1 MSDNTHYP
9 LRLLICSWATGIG
22 GGAARM
28 EYYYQKYFDPTK
40 ISCRIIGLTNQ
51 SVDMQTYGSTYIREE
66 LPSHIKFHSLVNL
79 FSSADIVQFQGSFDP
94 LVCEAAKCARV
105 PLLIEVIHNI
115 EKGGLFEN
123 IDLSICVSNAV
134 KERQNNS
141 SQSTEVPSIM
151 IHNGIE
157 LSSFPFS
164 THQRSKDKII
174 LLQVGNRSKIKVH
187 LDEIAPALLE
197 RMPNLEFWIAG
208 REQERESS
216 EQIKFLRVQED
227 IASLYRKAD
236 FMVLFSENE
245 SFGLVALEAMA
256 SGCIPIVSAT
266 GGFPEL
272 IEDNQNCFL
281 LQNPDKERAISLL
294 LEILSDYP
302 NERFTNMRNAGRQHV
317 EDNFSIQSCV
327 GAYESVYIDLFN
339 EKNATKKIRRN
350 RIIVDPPLTPGNAL
364 VGDAL
369 YSFHSK
375 DYASCFYFLEQIIRT
390 QAQIDNPTC
399 IETACDFALFSL
411 ANNKKD
417 LGNMLFTALI
427 NQTEEP
433 LGIIEKWLSFD
444 SSSQS
449 ILDGAPSIRDII
461 VQKTYHKRSAI
472 IACAERLITENI
484 PQEALLT
491 FEMAKELSI
500 GDPELQTEYEK
511 WIERLRVVLP
521 VQ

>member
-1 MSDNTHYP
+1 MNMNSEYP

-28 EYYYQKYFDPTK
+28 EYYYQKYFDPSK
-40 ISCRIIGLTNQ
+40 ITCRIIGLTNQ
-51 SVDMQTYGSTYIREE
+51 SSEMLTYGSTYNRED
-66 LPSHIKFHSLVNL
+66 LPSHDRFRSLVNL

-105 PLLIEVIHNI
+105 PLLIEVLHNI
-115 EKGGLFEN
+115 ERGGLFEN
-123 IDLSICVSNAV
+123 IDLGICVSNAV
-134 KERQNNS
+134 KNIQHNS
-141 SQSTEVPSIM
+141 TQITEVPSIM

-157 LSSFPFS
+157 LSSFPYS
-164 THQRSKDKII
+164 RKTRSKDKVI

-187 LDEIAPALLE
+187 LDEIAPTLLE
-197 RMPNLEFWIAG
+197 SMPNLEFWIAG

-216 EQIKFLRVQED
+216 EYIKYLGVQED
-227 IASLYRKAD
+227 IASLYQKAD

-245 SFGLVALEAMA
+245 PFGLVALEAMA
-256 SGCIPIVSAT
+256 SGCIPIVSAS
-266 GGFPEL
+266 GGFPE
-272 IEDNQNCFL
+272 IIDDHKNGFL
-281 LQNPDKERAISLL
+281 LNNPNEESAVTLL
-294 LEILSDYP
+294 LEILSNYP
-302 NERFTNMRNAGRQHV
+302 NESFSNMSSACRKHV

-327 GAYESVYIDLFN
+327 STYEAVYIELFN
-339 EKNATKKIRRN
+339 RKNRTKKIRRN
-350 RIIVDPPLTPGNAL
+350 RLVVDPPLISGNAL
-364 VGDAL
+364 VGEAL

-375 DYASCFYFLEQIIRT
+375 DLKSCFYFLEQIIKT

-417 LGNMLFTALI
+417 LGNMLFTTLI

-433 LGIIEKWLSFD
+433 LGIIEKWLSLD

-449 ILDGAPSIRDII
+449 ILDGTPSIRDII
-461 VQKTYHKRSAI
+461 LQKTHHKRSAI
-472 IACAERLITENI
+472 IACAERLLTEDKPN
-484 PQEALLT
+484 EALIT
-491 FEMAKELSI
+491 FKMAKELSI
-500 GDPELQTEYEK
+500 GDPELQAEYEK
-511 WIERLRVVLP
+511 WIERLKAALP